1 MALPDAAP
9 DQHPRHVALLRAAND
24 RTPRLGLERPRPRLN
39 FPSDLYDHSMAALHP
54 LAGLEPREEDELQT
68 ALRGFV
74 QELRER
80 EPGVRLGADPEEL
93 HKQRVATRRLR
104 SLLRSTRPQLADPD
118 RAERLRDELRWLGR
132 LLGEVRDRDVLIAYL
147 VEELGTIEEAGAFGA
162 ILELLDA
169 EREQAWNEVL
179 AALDSPRYRKVI
191 AELAWPPA
199 LRDGERLATAA
210 TADYGR
216 LRKAVKRLG
225 AEPKDEEL
233 HRVRIR
239 TKRAR
244 YATEAVGGESRFVAR
259 AKDVQDT
266 LGEHQDAVVAEERIR
281 ELVAQVR
288 GTGRTALAAG
298 RLIERQ
304 RARRAA
310 ARAAWPKAW
319 KRLRTA
325 GDNAWR

>member
-1 MALPDAAP
+1 
-9 DQHPRHVALLRAAND
+9 
-24 RTPRLGLERPRPRLN
+24 
-39 FPSDLYDHSMAALHP
+39 MAALHP
-54 LAGLEPREEDELQT
+54 LAGLEPREGDELQT

-162 ILELLDA
+162 ILELLDD
-169 EREQAWNEVL
+169 ERDQAWNEVL

-191 AELAWPPA
+191 AELEWPPA
-199 LRDGERLATAA
+199 LREGERLATAA

-244 YATEAVGGESRFVAR
+244 YAAEAVGGESRFVAR

-319 KRLRTA
+319 KRLRAA

>member
-1 MALPDAAP
+1 VD
-9 DQHPRHVALLRAAND
+9 N
-24 RTPRLGLERPRPRLN
+24 
-39 FPSDLYDHSMAALHP
+39 YDHSMAALHP

-68 ALRGFV
+68 VLRV
-74 QELRER
+74 HARELRER

-104 SLLRSTRPQLADPD
+104 SLLRSTRAQLADPD
-118 RAERLRDELRWLGR
+118 RAQRLRDELRWLGR

-147 VEELGTIEEAGAFGA
+147 VEELGTIEEAGAFSA

-169 EREQAWNEVL
+169 EREEARKDVL
-179 AALDSPRYRKVI
+179 AAFDSPRYRHLV
-191 AELAWPPA
+191 AELEWPPA

-210 TADYGR
+210 AADYGR
-216 LRKAVKRLG
+216 LRKAVKGLG
-225 AEPKDEEL
+225 REPKDEDL

-239 TKRAR
+239 AKRAR
-244 YATEAVGGESRFVAR
+244 YAAEAVGGESRFVAR
-259 AKDVQDT
+259 AKDVQDV

-304 RARRAA
+304 RARRTA

-319 KRLRTA
+319 KRLKAA
-325 GDNAWR
+325 GDDAWR

>member
-1 MALPDAAP
+1 
-9 DQHPRHVALLRAAND
+9 V
-24 RTPRLGLERPRPRLN
+24 
-39 FPSDLYDHSMAALHP
+39 
-54 LAGLEPREEDELQT
+54 
-68 ALRGFV
+68 
-74 QELRER
+74 
-80 EPGVRLGADPEEL
+80 
-93 HKQRVATRRLR
+93 
-104 SLLRSTRPQLADPD
+104 ADPD
-118 RAERLRDELRWLGR
+118 RAQRLRDELRWLGR
-132 LLGEVRDRDVLIAYL
+132 LLGEVRDRDVLVAYL

-169 EREQAWNEVL
+169 EREEGRKDVL
-179 AALDSPRYRKVI
+179 AAFDSPRYRQLV
-191 AELAWPPA
+191 AELEWPPA

-210 TADYGR
+210 AADYGR
-216 LRKAVKRLG
+216 LRKAVKGLG
-225 AEPKDEEL
+225 REPKDEDL

-239 TKRAR
+239 AKRAR
-244 YATEAVGGESRFVAR
+244 YAAEAVGGESRFVAR
-259 AKDVQDT
+259 AKDVQDV

-319 KRLRTA
+319 KRLQAA
-325 GDNAWR
+325 GDDAWR

>member
-1 MALPDAAP
+1 
-9 DQHPRHVALLRAAND
+9 
-24 RTPRLGLERPRPRLN
+24 
-39 FPSDLYDHSMAALHP
+39 MAALHP

-104 SLLRSTRPQLADPD
+104 SILRSTRPQLADPD

-162 ILELLDA
+162 ILELLDD

-191 AELAWPPA
+191 AELEWPPA
-199 LRDGERLATAA
+199 LRDGERLETAA

-244 YATEAVGGESRFVAR
+244 YAAEAVGGESRFVAR

-319 KRLRTA
+319 KRLRAA

>member
-1 MALPDAAP
+1 VD
-9 DQHPRHVALLRAAND
+9 N
-24 RTPRLGLERPRPRLN
+24 
-39 FPSDLYDHSMAALHP
+39 YDHSMAALHP

-68 ALRGFV
+68 VLRV
-74 QELRER
+74 HARELRER

-104 SLLRSTRPQLADPD
+104 SLLRSTRAQLADPD
-118 RAERLRDELRWLGR
+118 RAQRLRDELRWLGR
-132 LLGEVRDRDVLIAYL
+132 LLGEVRDRDVLNAYL

-169 EREQAWNEVL
+169 EREEARNDVL
-179 AALDSPRYRKVI
+179 AAFDSPPYRQLV
-191 AELAWPPA
+191 AELEWPPA

-210 TADYGR
+210 AADYGR
-216 LRKAVKRLG
+216 LRKAVKGLG
-225 AEPKDEEL
+225 REPKDEDL

-239 TKRAR
+239 AKRAR
-244 YATEAVGGESRFVAR
+244 YAAEAVGGESRFVTR
-259 AKDVQDT
+259 AKDVQDV
-266 LGEHQDAVVAEERIR
+266 LGEHQDAVAAEERIR

-319 KRLRTA
+319 KRLRAA
-325 GDNAWR
+325 GDDAWR

>member
-1 MALPDAAP
+1 
-9 DQHPRHVALLRAAND
+9 
-24 RTPRLGLERPRPRLN
+24 
-39 FPSDLYDHSMAALHP
+39 MAALHP
-54 LAGLEPREEDELQT
+54 LAGLEPREDDELQ
-68 ALRGFV
+68 AVLRGYTR
-74 QELRER
+74 ELRER

-104 SLLRSTRPQLADPD
+104 SLLRSTRAQLADPD
-118 RAERLRDELRWLGR
+118 RAQGLRDELRWLGR
-132 LLGEVRDRDVLIAYL
+132 LLGEVRDRDVLIEYL
-147 VEELGTIEEAGAFGA
+147 VEELGTIEEAGAFGT

-169 EREQAWNEVL
+169 EREEARKDVL
-179 AALDSPRYRKVI
+179 MALDSPRYRQLV
-191 AELAWPPA
+191 AELELPPA

-210 TADYGR
+210 ATDYRR

-225 AEPKDEEL
+225 AEPKDEQL

-239 TKRAR
+239 AKRAR
-244 YATEAVGGESRFVAR
+244 YAAEAVGGESRFVAR
-259 AKDVQDT
+259 AKDAQDV

-319 KRLRTA
+319 KRLRAA
-325 GDNAWR
+325 GDDAWR

>member
-1 MALPDAAP
+1 VD
-9 DQHPRHVALLRAAND
+9 N
-24 RTPRLGLERPRPRLN
+24 
-39 FPSDLYDHSMAALHP
+39 YDPAMAALHP
-54 LAGLEPREEDELQT
+54 LAGLEPREEDELQA
-68 ALRGFV
+68 ALRGYV
-74 QELRER
+74 RELRER
-80 EPGVRLGADPEEL
+80 EPGVRLGADTEEL

-104 SLLRSTRPQLADPD
+104 SLLRSTRAQLADPD
-118 RAERLRDELRWLGR
+118 RAERLRDELRWLGG
-132 LLGEVRDRDVLIAYL
+132 LLGEVRDRDVLMAYL

-169 EREQAWNEVL
+169 EREEARKEVL
-179 AALDSPRYRKVI
+179 AALDSPRYRTLI
-191 AELAWPPA
+191 AELEWPPA

-210 TADYGR
+210 AADYGR

-225 AEPKDEEL
+225 NEPRDEEL
-233 HRVRIR
+233 HRARIR
-239 TKRAR
+239 AKRAR
-244 YATEAVGGESRFVAR
+244 YAAEAVGGEPRFVAR

-281 ELVAQVR
+281 ELFAQVR

-304 RARRAA
+304 RARRAE

-319 KRLRTA
+319 KRLRAA
-325 GDNAWR
+325 GDDAWR